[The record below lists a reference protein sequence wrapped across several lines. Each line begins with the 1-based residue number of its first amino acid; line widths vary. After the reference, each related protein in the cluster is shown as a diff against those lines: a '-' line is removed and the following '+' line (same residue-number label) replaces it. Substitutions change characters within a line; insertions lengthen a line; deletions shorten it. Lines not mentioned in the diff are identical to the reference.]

1 MGKSSGY
8 SLVVIGSLPERTES
22 TGMRTSAMS
31 NPDPSTERDPAET
44 EPTTNSTGTQPDLNR
59 VAEVKGEAADEERS
73 TEGEDLR

>member
-1 MGKSSGY
+1 
-8 SLVVIGSLPERTES
+8 
-22 TGMRTSAMS
+22 MS